1 VLEAGR
7 YRPIAS
13 VPKITAPVLYI
24 TATTDSL
31 CPPDV
36 IEEAVKLT
44 PDARQKVMDCTHF
57 DVYNGE
63 RFEVAIKEELG
74 FLLQHLAGGAPAA
87 RAAAGGG
94 SGSGAAAEGGS
105 GGGHEEL

>member
-1 VLEAGR
+1 VLEASR

-13 VPKITAPVLYI
+13 VPAITAPVLYI

-36 IEEAVKLT
+36 IAAAVKLT
-44 PDARQKVMDCTHF
+44 ADARQKVMDCTHF

-63 RFEVAIKEELG
+63 RFEAAVMEETA
-74 FLLQHLAGGAPAA
+74 FFLQHLAGGA
-87 RAAAGGG
+87 RAAAAAPAPAVE
-94 SGSGAAAEGGS
+94 AAAR
-105 GGGHEEL
+105 GHEEL